1 MKAGSLLPVNLI
13 SSLKQLETGVL
24 DLLFP
29 PRCVGCGSSGSFLCT
44 PCLSVLPYLLS
55 PLCTKC
61 GKPLSCGTI
70 CYDCEK
76 HPFTFDGIRSLSPY
90 HGLVRQAILQF
101 KYQNVKA
108 LAVPLAQLMGTYINS
123 HSLPA
128 DTLVPVPL
136 HPRRLRERGYNQSSL
151 LSRELSRLVSLPVVE
166 GALLRA
172 RNTPAQTKTN
182 SARDRHSNVAGA
194 FTCRGRRVVGKRI
207 LLIDDVC
214 TSGATLNACAAAL
227 KSEGAISVWGL
238 TMARDV

>member
-1 MKAGSLLPVNLI
+1 VNLV
-13 SSLKQLETGVL
+13 SSLKQFETGVL

-29 PRCVGCGSSGSFLCT
+29 PRCVGCGSSGGFLCV
-44 PCLSVLPYLLS
+44 PCLSALPFLPF
-55 PLCTKC
+55 PLCAKC
-61 GKPLSCGTI
+61 GKPLSYGTV
-70 CYDCEK
+70 CYDCENYL
-76 HPFTFDGIRSLSPY
+76 FAFDGIRSLSPY
-90 HGLVRQAILQF
+90 HGVVRQAILQF

-108 LAVPLAQLMGTYINS
+108 LAVQLAQLMGKYINS
-123 HSLPA
+123 HPLPA

-151 LSRELSRLVSLPVVE
+151 LSRELSRLVPLPVVE

-182 SARDRHSNVAGA
+182 SVQNRHSNVAGA

-207 LLIDDVC
+207 LLIEDVC
-214 TSGATLNACAAAL
+214 TSGATLNACAIVL
-227 KSEGAISVWGL
+227 KSAGAISVWGL

>member
-1 MKAGSLLPVNLI
+1 MKAGSLLPVNLV
-13 SSLKQLETGVL
+13 STLKQLETGVL

-29 PRCVGCGSSGSFLCT
+29 PRCVGCGNSGSFLCT
-44 PCLSVLPYLLS
+44 PCLSALPYLLS

-61 GKPLSCGTI
+61 GKPLSYGTI

-128 DTLVPVPL
+128 DTLV
-136 HPRRLRERGYNQSSL
+136 G
-151 LSRELSRLVSLPVVE
+151 
-166 GALLRA
+166 
-172 RNTPAQTKTN
+172 TP
-182 SARDRHSNVAGA
+182 SPPSP
-194 FTCRGRRVVGKRI
+194 
-207 LLIDDVC
+207 
-214 TSGATLNACAAAL
+214 SGTWL
-227 KSEGAISVWGL
+227 
-238 TMARDV
+238 

>member
-1 MKAGSLLPVNLI
+1 VNLV
-13 SSLKQLETGVL
+13 SSLKQLEMGVL

-29 PRCVGCGSSGSFLCT
+29 PRCVGCGSSGGFLCV
-44 PCLSVLPYLLS
+44 PCLSALPYLPF
-55 PLCTKC
+55 PLCAKC
-61 GKPLSCGTI
+61 GKPLSYGTV
-70 CYDCEK
+70 CYDCENYL
-76 HPFTFDGIRSLSPY
+76 FAFDGIRSLSPY
-90 HGLVRQAILQF
+90 HGVVRQAILQF

-108 LAVPLAQLMGTYINS
+108 LAVQLAQLMGKYINS
-123 HSLPA
+123 HPLSA

-151 LSRELSRLVSLPVVE
+151 LSRELSRLVPLPVVE

-182 SARDRHSNVAGA
+182 SVQNRHSNVAGA

-207 LLIDDVC
+207 LLIEDVC
-214 TSGATLNACAAAL
+214 TPGATLNACATVL
-227 KSEGAISVWGL
+227 KSAGAISVWGL